1 MAKFIEVHSVL
12 FGNKTIAI
20 DQIAHLEPTYG
31 GTKITVKSMEKG
43 NNLIVLC
50 SDDYNSLVEM
60 TRKNVAAGLIESF
73 SDECEKCNGRG
84 LLIND
89 IFSNLSCTSHK

>member
-12 FGNKTIAI
+12 FGKKTIAI

-31 GTKITVKSMEKG
+31 GTKITLKIMEKG

-50 SDDYNSLVEM
+50 SDDYNSLVEIIDRN
-60 TRKNVAAGLIESF
+60 TK
-73 SDECEKCNGRG
+73 
-84 LLIND
+84 
-89 IFSNLSCTSHK
+89 